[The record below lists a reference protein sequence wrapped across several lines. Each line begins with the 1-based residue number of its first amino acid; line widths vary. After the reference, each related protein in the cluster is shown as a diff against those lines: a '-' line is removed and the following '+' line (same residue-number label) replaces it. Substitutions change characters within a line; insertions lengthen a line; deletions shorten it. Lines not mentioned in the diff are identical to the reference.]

1 MMQRMGLRE
10 RKKLATRRK
19 LGDVAFR
26 LFTERGF
33 DAVGVRE
40 IADAA
45 DVSVTTL
52 FKYFPSKES
61 LVFDEDEEIE
71 AALVRAVRDRPPGVS
86 IPEALRRYMV
96 QRLTEDA
103 MSPENMEPMHR
114 LMEETPSVAA
124 YARQMWLR
132 FESALAQAIAADIG
146 AAPDD
151 LRCMALARFALEMH
165 PFVGMSDKPVAALN
179 AAFGLLEHGWAA
191 TVAGQDTAP
200 QRGARSR
207 PEHRA
212 RPPRGE
218 RVARGRRPS

>member
-1 MMQRMGLRE
+1 MGLRD

-19 LGDVAFR
+19 LGEVAFR

-71 AALVRAVRDRPPGVS
+71 AELVQAVRERPPGVS

-96 QRLTEDA
+96 QNLTQVDV
-103 MSPENMEPMHR
+103 SPEALSAMHQ
-114 LMEETPSVAA
+114 LIEETPSVAA
-124 YARQMWLR
+124 YARQMWHR
-132 FESALAQAIAADIG
+132 FEDVLAQTIAEEID

-151 LRCMALARFALEMH
+151 PRCRALARFALEMH
-165 PFVGMSDKPVAALN
+165 PFIAQTADPLAALN
-179 AAFGLLEHGWAA
+179 AAFGLLEHGWSATIAA
-191 TVAGQDTAP
+191 HAEFPA
-200 QRGARSR
+200 R
-207 PEHRA
+207 PEA
-212 RPPRGE
+212 QTRPR
-218 RVARGRRPS
+218 

>member
-1 MMQRMGLRE
+1 MTQRMGLRD

-61 LVFDEDEEIE
+61 LVFDEDAEIE
-71 AALVRAVRDRPPGVS
+71 AELVQAVRVRPPGVS
-86 IPEALRRYMV
+86 IPEALRRYME
-96 QRLTEDA
+96 QRLTQGE
-103 MSPENMEPMHR
+103 MTPENMAPMYR
-114 LMEETPSVAA
+114 LIEESPSVAA

-132 FESALAQAIAADIG
+132 FEGALAQAIAEEIG
-146 AAPDD
+146 AEPDD

-179 AAFGLLEHGWAA
+179 AAFALLEYGWAA
-191 TVAGQDTAP
+191 TAAGQDTSP

-207 PEHRA
+207 PDHRV

-218 RVARGRRPS
+218 RPARGRRPG